1 MSPRQRSGSRQCVYL
16 FEISSVPTGR
26 SRGSRFRCSSCM
38 ARSIPRYPLPLASG
52 CLRWRTSQNGLSALP
67 EAAITIWTTSA
78 PLKSREISS
87 TLRGGDGCHKGRI
100 FRARTRWGLDRMSAH
115 GPMPRSAWMFP
126 ALAVLLFAVATG
138 LGLDFTPSVGGL
150 LFAVVLLAILFG
162 TVFAAVHHA
171 EVIAERIG
179 EPYGTLLLTLAVTI
193 IEVALIATI
202 MLGDKPQPALARD
215 TVFAVVMIVCNGLV
229 GLCIF
234 IGGLRYREQDFQVS
248 GANLYLSVLF
258 VLATITLIMPNYTLT
273 APGPIYSAAQ
283 LGFVDLVTLMLYGV
297 FLYTQTIRHSDYFIK
312 GGVGAAT
319 ETSSLSNRMLALSIA
334 LLLISLLAVA
344 LLAKKFS
351 LVVDVVTAMIGAP
364 PAFAGVLV
372 ALLILLPEGVT
383 AIAAARNNDLQKSIN
398 LALGSS
404 LATIGLTIPAVGVAT
419 YALDKERVLG
429 LNGQGMVLLL
439 LTFVLSMLT
448 FGTGRT
454 NILFGLVH
462 MVVFA
467 VFVFMVFV
475 P

>member
-1 MSPRQRSGSRQCVYL
+1 
-16 FEISSVPTGR
+16 
-26 SRGSRFRCSSCM
+26 
-38 ARSIPRYPLPLASG
+38 
-52 CLRWRTSQNGLSALP
+52 
-67 EAAITIWTTSA
+67 
-78 PLKSREISS
+78 
-87 TLRGGDGCHKGRI
+87 
-100 FRARTRWGLDRMSAH
+100 MSAH
-115 GPMPRSAWMFP
+115 GPMPRSAWIFP
-126 ALAVLLFAVATG
+126 ALAVALFAVATG
-138 LGLDFTPSVGGL
+138 LGLSFTPSPGGL
-150 LFAVVLLAILFG
+150 VFAVALLSILFG

-202 MLGDKPQPALARD
+202 MLGDKPVPALARD

-258 VLATITLIMPNYTLT
+258 VMATITLIMPNYTLT

-283 LGFVDLVTLMLYGV
+283 LGFVSIVTIILYGG
-297 FLYTQTIRHSDYFIK
+297 FLYTQTIRHRDYFISDAA
-312 GGVGAAT
+312 GAGDDGAPM
-319 ETSSLSNRMLALSIA
+319 SNRMLALSIA
-334 LLLISLLAVA
+334 LLLVSLLAVV

-351 LVVDVVTAMIGAP
+351 LVVDVVTAKIGAP

-372 ALLILLPEGVT
+372 ALLILLPEGVA
-383 AIAAARNNDLQKSIN
+383 AISAARKNDLQKSIN

-404 LATIGLTIPAVGVAT
+404 LATIGLTIPAVAVAA
-419 YALDKERVLG
+419 YALDRQLVLG
-429 LNGQGMVLLL
+429 LNLQEMVLLV
-439 LTFVLSMLT
+439 LTFILSMLT

-462 MVVFA
+462 LVVFA
-467 VFVFMVFV
+467 VFIFLVFA

>member
-1 MSPRQRSGSRQCVYL
+1 M
-16 FEISSVPTGR
+16 T
-26 SRGSRFRCSSCM
+26 
-38 ARSIPRYPLPLASG
+38 
-52 CLRWRTSQNGLSALP
+52 
-67 EAAITIWTTSA
+67 
-78 PLKSREISS
+78 
-87 TLRGGDGCHKGRI
+87 
-100 FRARTRWGLDRMSAH
+100 AH
-115 GPMPRSAWMFP
+115 SPMPRSAWIFP
-126 ALAVLLFAVATG
+126 ALGLLLFGLATG
-138 LGLDFTPSVGGL
+138 LGLDFAPSAAGA

-202 MLGDKPQPALARD
+202 MLGDKPQPTLARD

-248 GANLYLSVLF
+248 GSNVYLSVLF

-283 LGFVDLVTLMLYGV
+283 LGFVSVVTLILYAV
-297 FLYTQTIRHSDYFIK
+297 FLYTQSIRHRDYFINQAGEK
-312 GGVGAAT
+312 AG
-319 ETSSLSNRMLALSIA
+319 ESRLSDRMFALSIA
-334 LLLISLLAVA
+334 LLLVSLLAVV

-351 LVVDVVTAMIGAP
+351 ATVDAVTAMVGAP
-364 PAFAGVLV
+364 PAFAGVVV
-372 ALLILLPEGVT
+372 ALLILMPEGVA
-383 AIAAARNNDLQKSIN
+383 AIGAARRNDLQKSIN

-404 LATIGLTIPAVGVAT
+404 LATIGLTVPAVAAVAYT
-419 YALDKERVLG
+419 LDKQLVLG
-429 LNGQGMVLLL
+429 LNAPEMVLLL
-439 LTFVLSMLT
+439 LTFVISMLT

-462 MVVFA
+462 TLVFA
-467 VFVFMVFV
+467 VYVFMVFV

>member
-1 MSPRQRSGSRQCVYL
+1 
-16 FEISSVPTGR
+16 
-26 SRGSRFRCSSCM
+26 
-38 ARSIPRYPLPLASG
+38 
-52 CLRWRTSQNGLSALP
+52 
-67 EAAITIWTTSA
+67 
-78 PLKSREISS
+78 
-87 TLRGGDGCHKGRI
+87 
-100 FRARTRWGLDRMSAH
+100 MSAH
-115 GPMPRSAWMFP
+115 GPMPRSAWIFP
-126 ALAVLLFAVATG
+126 ALAVLLFAVVTA
-138 LGLDFTPSVGGL
+138 LGFTFTPSPAGL
-150 LFAVVLLAILFG
+150 VFAAVLLVILFG

-202 MLGDKPQPALARD
+202 MLGDKPVPALARD

-234 IGGLRYREQDFQVS
+234 IGGLRFKEQDFQVS

-258 VLATITLIMPNYTLT
+258 VMATITLIMPNYTLT

-283 LGFVDLVTLMLYGV
+283 LGFVSVVTLLLYGV
-297 FLYTQTIRHSDYFIK
+297 FLYTQTIRHRDYFINR
-312 GGVGAAT
+312 GAGDRDDGPP
-319 ETSSLSNRMLALSIA
+319 LSNRMLGVSIA
-334 LLLISLLAVA
+334 LLLASLLAVV

-351 LVVDVVTAMIGAP
+351 LVVDIAIASIGAP

-372 ALLILLPEGVT
+372 ALLILLPEGVA
-383 AIAAARNNDLQKSIN
+383 AIAAARRNDLQKSIN

-404 LATIGLTIPAVGVAT
+404 LATIGLTIPAVAVAA
-419 YALDKERVLG
+419 YALDKPLVLG
-429 LNGQGMVLLL
+429 LSNQDMVLLV
-439 LTFVLSMLT
+439 LTFIVSMLT

-467 VFVFMVFV
+467 VFLFMVFV